1 MSAPVIGSSK
11 RMGNMRPRVVSLL
24 IAPFVVLALPAWA
37 QEVESILNQTEW
49 SVGGVGISDQFGT
62 CAATDASHSDADI
75 WLQVTETPS
84 QNVINEV
91 SVMHPGD
98 PQATA
103 AILQV
108 GNNRFVLGLIEGER
122 FSSAASDGGKIVT
135 AMLKNASLTLQFEGA
150 SAPQPY
156 SYDLAE
162 FPAAYAALVEHCR
175 APANP

>member
-1 MSAPVIGSSK
+1 MATMTAS
-11 RMGNMRPRVVSLL
+11 VVSLVIAPL
-24 IAPFVVLALPAWA
+24 IALALPAWA
-37 QEVESILNQTEW
+37 QEVQSILNQTEW
-49 SVGGVGISDQFGT
+49 SVGGVGISDQFAT

-103 AILQV
+103 AIVQV
-108 GNNRFVLGLIEGER
+108 GSERFVLGVTEGER
-122 FSSAASDGGKIVT
+122 FSAAASDGGRIVA
-135 AMLKNASLTLQFEGA
+135 AMLKNASLTLQFEGV
-150 SAPQPY
+150 SAPKPY

-162 FPAAYAALVEHCR
+162 FPAAYAALVKHCH

>member
-1 MSAPVIGSSK
+1 MAS
-11 RMGNMRPRVVSLL
+11 
-24 IAPFVVLALPAWA
+24 IARAATVATTATLVAVALCLALPTRA
-37 QEVESILNQTEW
+37 QEVESILEQKEW

-62 CAATDASHSDADI
+62 CAATDPSHSDADI

-84 QNVINEV
+84 QGVINEV
-91 SVMHPGD
+91 SVMYPGD

-108 GNNRFVLGLIEGER
+108 GSDRFVLAVTEGER
-122 FSSAASDGGKIVT
+122 FSSAASDGGKIVA
-135 AMLKNASLTLQFEGA
+135 AMLKSASLALQFEGV

-162 FPAAYAALVEHCR
+162 FPAAYAALVKHCG

>member
-1 MSAPVIGSSK
+1 MTDMTAATRATFPPIAAS
-11 RMGNMRPRVVSLL
+11 L
-24 IAPFVVLALPAWA
+24 IALALCVALPAWA
-37 QEVESILNQTEW
+37 QEVQSILAQTEW

-84 QNVINEV
+84 QNAINEV

-108 GNNRFVLGLIEGER
+108 GSERFVLGVTEGER
-122 FSSAASDGGKIVT
+122 FSSAVGAGGRIVA
-135 AMLKNASLTLQFEGA
+135 AMLKNAGLTLQFEGV
-150 SAPQPY
+150 SAPKSY

-162 FPAAYAALVEHCR
+162 FPAAYAALVQHCR
-175 APANP
+175 APAIP

>member
-1 MSAPVIGSSK
+1 MAS
-11 RMGNMRPRVVSLL
+11 
-24 IAPFVVLALPAWA
+24 IARTAVTATLVAFALCLALPTQA
-37 QEVESILNQTEW
+37 QEVVSILNQKEW
-49 SVGGVGISDQFGT
+49 SVAGVGISADEYGT
-62 CAATDASHSDADI
+62 CAATDASHADASL

-103 AILQV
+103 AALQI
-108 GNNRFVLGLIEGER
+108 GSDRFVLAVTDGDRL
-122 FSSAASDGGKIVT
+122 SAAAGDGGKIVA
-135 AMLKNASLTLQFEGA
+135 AMLKNAGLTLQFEGV
-150 SAPQPY
+150 SAPKPY

-162 FPAAYAALVEHCR
+162 FPAAYAALVQHCR

>member
-1 MSAPVIGSSK
+1 MATMTAS
-11 RMGNMRPRVVSLL
+11 VVSLVIAPL
-24 IAPFVVLALPAWA
+24 IALALPAWA
-37 QEVESILNQTEW
+37 QEVQSILNQTEW
-49 SVGGVGISDQFGT
+49 SVGGVGISDQFAT

-84 QNVINEV
+84 QGVINEV

-108 GNNRFVLGLIEGER
+108 GSERFVLGVTEGER
-122 FSSAASDGGKIVT
+122 FSAAASDGGRIVA
-135 AMLKNASLTLQFEGA
+135 AMLKNASLTLQFEGV
-150 SAPQPY
+150 SAPKPY

-162 FPAAYAALVEHCR
+162 FPAAYAALVKHCH

>member
-1 MSAPVIGSSK
+1 MVG
-11 RMGNMRPRVVSLL
+11 
-24 IAPFVVLALPAWA
+24 IARATATATTAAVLSFILCLVHPARA
-37 QEVESILNQTEW
+37 QEVVSILNQKEW
-49 SVGGVGISDQFGT
+49 SVAGVGISADEFGT
-62 CAATDASHSDADI
+62 CAANDASHSDASI
-75 WLQVTETPS
+75 WLQVTEIPS

-108 GNNRFVLGLIEGER
+108 GSDRFVLAETEGER
-122 FSSAASDGGKIVT
+122 FSSTANDGGKIVA
-135 AMLKNASLTLQFEGA
+135 AMLKNAGLTLQFEGV

-162 FPAAYAALVEHCR
+162 FPAAYAALVQHCR